1 MYKKEYIVYCTGSV
15 LNFLKENES
24 LVNRYLL
31 DVYSRGGSPNYSEML
46 IGVISGETRDGISF
60 DSIYVDRKVV
70 TAYLRRSYVSLYE
83 EWGTLSS
90 NKQ

>member
-1 MYKKEYIVYCTGSV
+1 MNKKEYMVYCTESV

-31 DVYSRGGSPNYSEML
+31 DVYSRGCSPNYSEML

-60 DSIYVDRKVV
+60 DSIYVDRGVV
-70 TAYLRRSYVSLYE
+70 TAYLRRSYVSLYGE
-83 EWGTLSS
+83 
-90 NKQ
+90 

>member
-60 DSIYVDRKVV
+60 DSIYVDREVV
-70 TAYLRRSYVSLYE
+70 TAYLIRSYVSLYE
-83 EWGTLSS
+83 E
-90 NKQ
+90 

>member
-1 MYKKEYIVYCTGSV
+1 MNKKEYIVYCTGSV

-31 DVYSRGGSPNYSEML
+31 DVYSRCGSPNYSEML

-60 DSIYVDRKVV
+60 DSIYVDREVI

-83 EWGTLSS
+83 E
-90 NKQ
+90 